1 MTQPRSINIFL
12 LDGDPNGIR
21 VAQISMSTIQAIAFR
36 RNQLGRVRST
46 FGEIERPGVYVL
58 LGADDTEPDQVLAYI
73 GESEGVGKRLAT
85 HNSNDH
91 AKDSK
96 VFWNDTIVL
105 ISKDENL
112 TKSHARYVEACLVRE
127 AGLNPRWL
135 LPNSQQPSQDAG
147 RLPLPDRAAMD
158 EFVGQA
164 KTLVGALGC
173 DLFRAIRGSLPD
185 ERTSASALS
194 TPIGTS
200 DDTFVCSGRGYEGEM
215 KLSASG
221 EFVVVAGSRAR
232 AKTTQTMPRGTAAL
246 RRTLIDKGILR
257 PEGGSLV
264 FLSNYNFSSVSAAAC
279 AVIGSSANGRL
290 LWKLPDGRSY
300 GEWEAARD
308 EPGSS
313 SRTSEEDVL
322 RS

>member
-58 LGADDTEPDQVLAYI
+58 LGADDTDPDQVLAYI

-232 AKTTQTMPRGTAAL
+232 AKTTQTMPRGTAA
-246 RRTLIDKGILR
+246 RRCCMNTLCR
-257 PEGGSLV
+257 WGGVARTSLDPPQEPHYGNEV
-264 FLSNYNFSSVSAAAC
+264 E
-279 AVIGSSANGRL
+279 GSSH
-290 LWKLPDGRSY
+290 
-300 GEWEAARD
+300 
-308 EPGSS
+308 
-313 SRTSEEDVL
+313 V
-322 RS
+322 

>member
-21 VAQISMSTIQAIAFR
+21 VAQMSMSTIQAIAFR

-58 LGADDTEPDQVLAYI
+58 LGADDADPDQVLAYL

-91 AKDSK
+91 GKKAKM
-96 VFWNDTIVL
+96 FWNDTIVL

-158 EFVGQA
+158 EFVSQA

-185 ERTSASALS
+185 ERVSDP
-194 TPIGTS
+194 TPPTPTRPS
-200 DDTFVCSGRGYEGEM
+200 DDTFVCRGRGYAGEM

-221 EFVVVAGSRAR
+221 EFVVVAESRAR
-232 AKTTQTMPRGTAAL
+232 LRAGQTIPRGTAAL
-246 RRTLIDKGILR
+246 RRTLIDKEILR
-257 PEGGSLV
+257 PEGGFLV
-264 FLSNYNFSSVSAAAC
+264 FLSDYSFPSASAAA
-279 AVIGSSANGRL
+279 AAIMGSSANGRL
-290 LWKLPDGRSY
+290 RWKLPDGRSY
-300 GEWEAARD
+300 GEWEAAQD
-308 EPGSS
+308 EPGSG
-313 SRTSEEDVL
+313 SRTSEA
-322 RS
+322 SA

>member
-1 MTQPRSINIFL
+1 MTPPRSINIFL
-12 LDGDPNGIR
+12 LDGDPTGIR
-21 VAQISMSTIQAIAFR
+21 VAQMSMSTIQAIVFR

-58 LGADDTEPDQVLAYI
+58 LGADDADPDQPLAYI

-85 HNSNDH
+85 HNANNQGKH
-91 AKDSK
+91 AK

-127 AGLNPRWL
+127 AGLNPRWV
-135 LPNSQQPSQDAG
+135 LPNSQHPSQDAG

-173 DLFRAIRGSLPD
+173 DVFRAIRGSLPD
-185 ERTSASALS
+185 EPVIDPPLPTPPRTSE
-194 TPIGTS
+194 
-200 DDTFVCSGRGYEGEM
+200 DTFVCRGHGYAGEM
-215 KLSASG
+215 TLSASG
-221 EFVVVAGSRAR
+221 EFVVIAGSRAR

-257 PEGGSLV
+257 PEDDSLV
-264 FLSNYNFSSVSAAAC
+264 FLSDYSFSSASAAAS
-279 AVIGSSANGRL
+279 AVIGMSANGRL

-300 GEWEAARD
+300 GEWEAAQD
-308 EPGSS
+308 EPESGS
-313 SRTSEEDVL
+313 RISEAPG
-322 RS
+322 

>member
-1 MTQPRSINIFL
+1 MTPPRSINIFL

-58 LGADDTEPDQVLAYI
+58 LGADDADPDQVLAYI

-85 HNSNDH
+85 HNANDH
-91 AKDSK
+91 GKDSK

-127 AGLNPRWL
+127 AGLNPRWV
-135 LPNSQQPSQDAG
+135 LPNSQHPSQDAG

-173 DLFRAIRGSLPD
+173 DLFRATRGSLPD
-185 ERTSASALS
+185 ERVRTVPPTPSRTSEA
-194 TPIGTS
+194 
-200 DDTFVCSGRGYEGEM
+200 TFVCRGHGYAGEM
-215 KLSASG
+215 TLSVSG
-221 EFVVVAGSRAR
+221 EFIVVAGSRAR
-232 AKTTQTMPRGTAAL
+232 AKTAPTMPRGTATL

-257 PEGGSLV
+257 SEDDGLV
-264 FLSNYNFSSVSAAAC
+264 FLSDYSFSSASAAA
-279 AVIGSSANGRL
+279 AAIMGSSANGRL

-300 GEWEAARD
+300 GEWEVAQD

-313 SRTSEEDVL
+313 NRTSEEDVR